1 MARYNFK
8 NGVPAFIE
16 VWELGC
22 KKRGG
27 PPPFFD
33 EGGRPLGHD
42 PRITAVSVWDVAVS
56 PKLQA
61 RAVNKGELRA
71 TFRQLIAWGHP
82 VVV

>member
-1 MARYNFK
+1 MARYKFK

-16 VWELGC
+16 IWKLDC

-33 EGGRPLGHD
+33 EDGRPLGDD

-56 PKLQA
+56 PELQA
-61 RAVNKGELRA
+61 RVVNKRELRA
-71 TFRQLIAWGHP
+71 TLRQLIAWGHP